1 MYAALA
7 CYRKTKSFEDIPFLP
22 KIYNSVTKNPE
33 TYLNPKKKPEMV
45 RGWWKRNPKTFY
57 KVNVTR

>member
-22 KIYNSVTKNPE
+22 KIYNSVTKNPK
-33 TYLNPKKKPEMV
+33 TYLNPKKKPGNGEGMV
-45 RGWWKRNPKTFY
+45 ETQSQD
-57 KVNVTR
+57 VS

>member
-22 KIYNSVTKNPE
+22 KIYNSVTKNPK
-33 TYLNPKKKPEMV
+33 TCLNPKKTGNGEGMV
-45 RGWWKRNPKTFY
+45 ETQSQDVLLK
-57 KVNVTR
+57 